1 MSRIEAHERKAAKR
15 YVEEALGFEPPAP
28 QGRFVCVKIWGLES
42 EVHQIKNHRGE
53 TQLVYLPPRISANNR
68 HPYTLGLVVSQGPLT
83 TSNDYAVGDFVM
95 LKKGYGT
102 EVMIHDVTLLFI
114 DEQDLL
120 GVISDPRVVAE
131 EDLPRSLALT
141 AQLYEQRSAACS

>member
-1 MSRIEAHERKAAKR
+1 MSRIESHERHAAKR
-15 YVEEALGFEPPAP
+15 YVEGALGFTPPEP
-28 QGRFVCVKIWGLES
+28 QGRFVCIKIWGRES

-53 TQLVYLPPRISANNR
+53 TQLVYLPPRLAANNR
-68 HPYTLGLVVSQGPLT
+68 HPYILGLVVSQGPLT

-102 EVMIHDVTLLFI
+102 EVMIRDVTLLFI
-114 DEQDLL
+114 DENDLL

-141 AQLYEQRSAACS
+141 AQLYSQQQGVA